1 MKYEIKIRDKLF
13 LLSRKYPT
21 LENKQRYKQFKNR
34 NLNEQR
40 KAERNYYTEQ
50 FELNKHDVKKSW
62 KVIKNM
68 IDREDGRYST
78 NQIDFRIHGQYISN
92 SNTIANNFNNYFIHV
107 GSSLSSRIKS
117 ENDPLV
123 YFQTNNNYIHIPE
136 LNKDEIKST
145 ISSINNSAS
154 GYDKLPASIM
164 KQCIDSYIDPL
175 TLLIN
180 QSIQQ
185 GVFPA
190 ELKIARVIPLYKGDN
205 NQLIHNYRP
214 ISVLR
219 FFSIIFEKIVS
230 KYVLR
235 FLDDNN
241 IMYEYQFGFRKH
253 HSTSHAIIT
262 LVERVTKALDPG
274 KYIVG
279 VFLDLKKAFDTVDH
293 CILLNILE
301 K

>member
-1 MKYEIKIRDKLF
+1 MKDEIKIRDKLF

-50 FELNKHDVKKSW
+50 FELNKHDIKKLW

-68 IDREDGRYST
+68 IGREDGRYST
-78 NQIDFRIHGQYISN
+78 NQIDFLIHGQYISN
-92 SNTIANNFNNYFIHV
+92 SNTIANNFNNYFINV

-123 YFQTNNNYIHIPE
+123 YFQTNNNSIHVPE

-214 ISVLR
+214 ISVLP
-219 FFSIIFEKIVS
+219 FLSKIFEKIVS

-241 IMYEYQFGFRKH
+241 ILYEYQFGFRKH

-262 LVERVTKALDPG
+262 LVDYPGYKSIFSNLDTG

-279 VFLDLKKAFDTVDH
+279 FNYEAMFS
-293 CILLNILE
+293 
-301 K
+301 